1 VNLAAETLENRWVRL
16 EPLVDGLR
24 QEVAEAL
31 DCDPE
36 AWDMMATAAHGP
48 HFGRWWQAAQD
59 GMAAGD
65 RIAWAVRDLRI
76 GRVFGTTSLL
86 NIVRPDRRCELGS
99 TFYRPEARGGA
110 INPACK
116 LLVLGHAFAS
126 GANRVELVTDALNVR
141 SRAAILKLG
150 ATAEGV
156 LRRHKVTWTGRTRDT
171 AVFSVLAEEW
181 PAVSATLQDRLARF
195 GHQPSG

>member
-1 VNLAAETLENRWVRL
+1 MNLAAATLENRWVRL
-16 EPLVDGLR
+16 EPLADGLR

-36 AWDMMATAAHGP
+36 AWDIMATVAHGP
-48 HFGRWWQAAQD
+48 HFGRWWESALSA
-59 GMAAGD
+59 MAAGD
-65 RIAWAVRDLRI
+65 RIAWAVRDLRS
-76 GRVFGTTSLL
+76 GRMVGTTSLL

-110 INPACK
+110 INPASK
-116 LLVLGHAFAS
+116 HLVFGHAFAS
-126 GANRVELVTDALNVR
+126 GAARVELVTDALNAR

-150 ATAEGV
+150 ASAEGV
-156 LRRHKVTWTGRTRDT
+156 LRRHKVTWTGRTRDS

-181 PAVSATLQDRLARF
+181 PAVSADLEARLAGF
-195 GHQPSG
+195 A

>member
-1 VNLAAETLENRWVRL
+1 MNLAAATLESRWVRL

-24 QEVAEAL
+24 QELAEAL

-36 AWDMMATAAHGP
+36 AWDIMATTAHGA
-48 HFGRWWQAAQD
+48 HFGRWWQAALD

-65 RIAWAVRDLRI
+65 RIAWAVRDPGN
-76 GRVFGTTSLL
+76 GRLVGTTSLL

-116 LLVLGHAFAS
+116 HLVFGHAFAS
-126 GANRVELVTDALNVR
+126 GAARVELVTDALNAR

-181 PAVSATLQDRLARF
+181 PAVAARLEARLAGF
-195 GHQPSG
+195 A